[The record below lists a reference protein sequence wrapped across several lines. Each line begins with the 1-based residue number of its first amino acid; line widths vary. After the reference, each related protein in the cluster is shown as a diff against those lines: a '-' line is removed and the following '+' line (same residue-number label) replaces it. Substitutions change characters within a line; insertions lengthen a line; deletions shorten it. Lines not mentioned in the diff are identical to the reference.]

1 MLREDRLRIEDELPV
16 DPLKPENAASENDPE
31 GEPWD
36 DDEAAVRTVAMS
48 APEIDSSI
56 PSPISSPPPADAGE
70 TVAAGRLPPSLQALA
85 SAVMGD
91 ATEAVE
97 PDEVD
102 LDEAEIEEVEEADE
116 DDSPRRPSPADAAAL
131 REKLRSVQGLSP
143 AAGAPPRPGVGRSPS
158 VPRAATALAAP
169 LGFGPGRGG
178 ATSTASS
185 PGAASAKGGAGV
197 APVAAASAP
206 KNVAAARAAEDDDD
220 AATRAASREEFLGTD
235 NVPVAAL
242 PSNHPEE
249 ATRALPNGGFDLPN
263 ALPNASLSNPGLSN
277 ASLSNPGLSSPGLP
291 RSAPKVDQAPMAP
304 PPSAASGPGVFSWG
318 RGAAVAEAP
327 PSVDRA
333 APPPVSVPQPVGG
346 FPAPPPSFPQ
356 HPSPGVSSPG
366 DFAQR
371 TASGSAPGVPSHP
384 GVPSGPGVPPHL
396 TRTGGWPTGQPNPW
410 AQPFPMAP
418 GATGPITGQ
427 VILFIAIGALSL
439 AIFVIGVVL
448 FVTTKF

>member
-1 MLREDRLRIEDELPV
+1 MFHEDRLRIEDELPV
-16 DPLKPENAASENDPE
+16 DPLKPENAVSENDPE

-91 ATEAVE
+91 ATEAIE
-97 PDEVD
+97 EAD
-102 LDEAEIEEVEEADE
+102 LEEAEIEEVEEAD
-116 DDSPRRPSPADAAAL
+116 DDDAPRRPSPTDAAAL
-131 REKLRSVQGLSP
+131 REKLRSVQGLAP
-143 AAGAPPRPGVGRSPS
+143 AAVAPPRPMAGRSPS

-169 LGFGPGRGG
+169 LGFGPARGG
-178 ATSTASS
+178 ATSTAASAAS
-185 PGAASAKGGAGV
+185 GVASARSGVASAKGVAAGGPA
-197 APVAAASAP
+197 APVANAS
-206 KNVAAARAAEDDDD
+206 KNVEAPRAADDEDD
-220 AATRAASREEFLGTD
+220 AATRAASREQFLGTD
-235 NVPVAAL
+235 EVPIAAL

-263 ALPNASLSNPGLSN
+263 PLSNPGI
-277 ASLSNPGLSSPGLP
+277 SSPGVP
-291 RSAPKVDQAPMAP
+291 RSVPKIDPVA

-318 RGAAVAEAP
+318 RGAAVPEAP
-327 PSVDRA
+327 PSADRM
-333 APPPVSVPQPVGG
+333 APQAPVSVPQPVGG

-356 HPSPGVSSPG
+356 HPPSAVSAPA

-384 GVPSGPGVPPHL
+384 GIPSHPGVPPHL
-396 TRTGGWPTGQPNPW
+396 TRTGAWPTGQPNPW

-418 GATGPITGQ
+418 RVTGPITGQ